1 MNKKFYRYGTT
12 IIALMVAL
20 ASCKFVRY
28 SFTDAS
34 IPPEVKTVKVNYI
47 DNKARYINPQLSP
60 RLTDKL
66 RDKIIRQ
73 TRLSQTNSD
82 EAHYIISGYI
92 SDYSITTSGISATQ
106 AATNRLTV
114 SVSLSFRNN
123 LTQKNEDVVVS
134 RSFDFPANIS
144 QQQAEAQLTDEMV
157 RNLTDE
163 IFNKIFSN
171 W

>member
-1 MNKKFYRYGTT
+1 
-12 IIALMVAL
+12 
-20 ASCKFVRY
+20 VRY

-34 IPPEVKTVKVNYI
+34 IPAEVKTVKVNYI

-82 EAHYIISGYI
+82 EAHYVISGYI
-92 SDYSITTSGISATQ
+92 SDYAITTSGVSATQ

-114 SVSLSFRNN
+114 SVTLSFRNN
-123 LTQKNEDVVVS
+123 LTQKTEESVVS
-134 RSFDFPANIS
+134 RSLDFPATLS
-144 QQQAEAQLTDEMV
+144 QQQAEAQLTDEIV